1 MDQDTLVGCRFYLQI
16 EGINKAVFAEI
27 SGLQVE
33 TEVFEYAEGGNNGFI
48 HRLPGPIRVS
58 NITLK
63 RGLSTSDE
71 LFKWYREIMN
81 GKINERKN
89 IAVVIYNTE
98 GEQLQRWDFLRAYP
112 VRWVGPTLDAN
123 SSMVAIETFELAHA
137 GLG

>member
-1 MDQDTLVGCRFYLQI
+1 MDQDVFVGCRFYLQI

-33 TEVFEYAEGGNNGFI
+33 TEVFEYAEGGNNGYI
-48 HRLPGPIRVS
+48 HRLPGPIRIG

-63 RGLSTSDE
+63 RGLAGSDE
-71 LFKWYREIMN
+71 LFKWYLRIIN
-81 GKINERKN
+81 GKLDERHN
-89 IAVVIYNTE
+89 LSVLIYSPS
-98 GEQLQRWDFLRAYP
+98 GEELQRWNFIKAYP

-123 SSMVAIETFELAHA
+123 NSMVAIETFELAHA

>member
-1 MDQDTLVGCRFYLQI
+1 MDKDAYVGCRFYLQI

-27 SGLQVE
+27 GGLQIE

-48 HRLPGPIRVS
+48 HRLPGPIRIG

-71 LFKWYREIMN
+71 LYQWYKRIIN
-81 GKINERKN
+81 GKLDEQRNL
-89 IAVVIYNTE
+89 AVLIYNTE
-98 GEQLQRWDFLRAYP
+98 GEELQRWDFLQAYP
-112 VRWVGPTLDAN
+112 VRWVGPTMDAN
-123 SSMVAIETFELAHA
+123 NSLVAIETFELAHA